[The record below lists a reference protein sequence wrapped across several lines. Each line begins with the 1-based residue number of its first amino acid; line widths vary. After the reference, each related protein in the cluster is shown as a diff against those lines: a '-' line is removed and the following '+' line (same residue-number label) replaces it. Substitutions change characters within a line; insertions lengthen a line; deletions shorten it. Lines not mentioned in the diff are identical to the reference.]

1 LVHVSAC
8 PWDPDWHVIAR
19 FGSANSYSA
28 ARAERVESML
38 VDGRSCGHAGMRC
51 DAMDAPP
58 GSKREDVDRES
69 GRRVER
75 RGDRTGSVKRKRTGY
90 GALRIKRDG
99 KAKIECKKVEAEAP
113 EPPPQSA
120 AAEGPRTW
128 GQALVSCAS
137 GRGVRF

>member
-1 LVHVSAC
+1 MCRHVHGTQTGMLSRASGC
-8 PWDPDWHVIAR
+8 
-19 FGSANSYSA
+19 ANSYSA

-90 GALRIKRDG
+90 GALRIKREMAKPLA
-99 KAKIECKKVEAEAP
+99 KAKKVEAEAP
-113 EPPPQSA
+113 EPPPAHHRAQSA
-120 AAEGPRTW
+120 AAAAR
-128 GQALVSCAS
+128 AVSA
-137 GRGVRF
+137 VR